1 LPTFYD
7 FPLPGILEA
16 RICTGIGLPVPEP
29 PQLLQTIFPDPL
41 HVLQPRS
48 SSDHL
53 VHMHG
58 TLRDPLQVG
67 HCLPPII
74 GFCFSSASKMDFTSH
89 ALATSEAPCTT
100 WIIPPGPILQLVTPT
115 RNSNQNWPSYSLGM
129 VVPPCFTPIKHT
141 SQRSCVPVSAQ
152 SFRRDLF
159 PPQDSSKFAS
169 AVLKIDTSVRR
180 NVTRSNCDALNY
192 RQIDMID

>member
-1 LPTFYD
+1 MPKFYD
-7 FPLPGILEA
+7 FPLPEILEA

-41 HVLQPRS
+41 HVLQPTS

-100 WIIPPGPILQLVTPT
+100 WTIPPGPILPLVTPT
-115 RNSNQNWPSYSLGM
+115 RNSNQNWFSRPLGI
-129 VVPPCFTPIKHT
+129 VVPPYFTPIKYT

-152 SFRRDLF
+152 SFRRDHF
-159 PPQDSSKFAS
+159 QPQVSSKFAS
-169 AVLKIDTSVRR
+169 AVLEIATSVRR
-180 NVTRSNCDALNY
+180 KVSSSNCDALNY